1 MTTAVFIKRDKDIVG
16 FKISG
21 HSGFADKGFD
31 IVCASISSA
40 SYLTINLLSQIDKN
54 AKINIGDGKMSVMLS
69 ESNPEISRIM
79 KAFEFQLLSISKE
92 YPEFLCLCNLTGGK
106 L

>member
-1 MTTAVFIKRDKDIVG
+1 MTTAVFIKRDKDTVG

-40 SYLTINLLSQIDKN
+40 AYLTINLLSQIDKN
-54 AKINIGDGKMSVMLS
+54 AKI
-69 ESNPEISRIM
+69 
-79 KAFEFQLLSISKE
+79 KATVKCRLC
-92 YPEFLCLCNLTGGK
+92 FLKAIPKYQGL
-106 L
+106 